1 MKFWEFLKKIFRP
14 FFVPKHKQNDPEAN
28 AEPASPL
35 AGQEQQVLSH
45 LKSKDMAMYNYE
57 VGGNEVKVDANEAIN
72 EIQANKTLLVSQ
84 LTSEEPIQPEI
95 VPGLKT
101 VEDVFRHFKPNIEI
115 EMATSEGEPV
125 RETMR
130 FGKLDDFTPKGIT
143 RQSAFLNKLR
153 IQQEQYTKIMKQL
166 KSNKVLQTMLANPE
180 TKDAIINALKQ
191 VTSELETNEAK

>member
-14 FFVPKHKQNDPEAN
+14 FFVPKHNIPEA
-28 AEPASPL
+28 APVPEPPL
-35 AGQEQQVLSH
+35 ENEKQVLSS
-45 LKSKDMAMYNYE
+45 LKSKNMAMYNYE

-84 LTSEEPIQPEI
+84 LTSEEPVQPEI
-95 VPGLKT
+95 VNGLKT
-101 VEDVFRHFKPNIEI
+101 VEDVFRYFKPAIDV
-115 EMATSEGEPV
+115 EMATAEGEPV
-125 RETMR
+125 RESMR

-166 KSNKVLQTMLANPE
+166 KSNKVLQTMLTNAE
-180 TKDAIINALKQ
+180 SREAIVNALRQ
-191 VTSELETNEAK
+191 VAGELEANEAK

>member
-1 MKFWEFLKKIFRP
+1 MF
-14 FFVPKHKQNDPEAN
+14 
-28 AEPASPL
+28 
-35 AGQEQQVLSH
+35 
-45 LKSKDMAMYNYE
+45 NYE

-95 VPGLKT
+95 IPGLKT
-101 VEDVFRHFKPNIEI
+101 VEDVFRHFKPSIEI
-115 EMATSEGEPV
+115 EMTTAHGEPV
-125 RETMR
+125 RENMR
-130 FGKLDDFTPKGIT
+130 FGKLDDFSPKGIT
-143 RQSAFLNKLR
+143 RQSAFLNTLR

-191 VTSELETNEAK
+191 VTSELEANEAKELPNTRKIIVCF